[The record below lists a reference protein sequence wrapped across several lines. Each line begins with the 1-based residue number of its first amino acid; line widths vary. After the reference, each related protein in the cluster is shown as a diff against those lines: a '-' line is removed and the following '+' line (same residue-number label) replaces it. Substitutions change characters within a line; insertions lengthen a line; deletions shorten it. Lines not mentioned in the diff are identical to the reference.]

1 MQTSSIMVPR
11 RLRDAPPAPLHWPS
25 QDNAIRLIGITMHVS
40 RDQEVFGE
48 GEPAEQVFK
57 VVRGAV
63 RAFRVLSDGRR
74 QICDFYLP
82 GDLFGLEAGGEHRVT
97 TEALTD
103 TVLVVARRAAL
114 GDEDDPVAA
123 RRLWRLAMS
132 ELQRSHDHA
141 LTLGRRSA
149 SERVA
154 NFLVEMVERLG
165 GGDSLELPMTRQ
177 DIADYLGL
185 TIETV
190 SRTLTQL
197 QVSGLIKL
205 AGCRSINLRKPRALA
220 EFCA

>member
-1 MQTSSIMVPR
+1 MQMSPMMTAPRPYVPATA
-11 RLRDAPPAPLHWPS
+11 LRTPAPEG
-25 QDNAIRLIGITMHVS
+25 IRLIGVTVHLS

-63 RAFRVLSDGRR
+63 RCFRVLSDGRR

-82 GDLFGLEAGGEHRVT
+82 GDVFGIEPGLDRRT
-97 TEALTD
+97 TAEALTD
-103 TVLVVARRAAL
+103 TVLVAARRSTVVE
-114 GDEDDPVAA
+114 DEDSGAA
-123 RRLWRLAMS
+123 RRLWALAMAD
-132 ELQRSHDHA
+132 LQRSQDHA

-149 SERVA
+149 NERVA
-154 NFLVEMVERLG
+154 SFLVDMAARLG
-165 GGDSLELPMTRQ
+165 DVDNLELPMTRQ

-190 SRTLTQL
+190 SRTLTHL

-205 AGCRSINLRKPRALA
+205 AGCRSIHLRKPRALA
-220 EFCA
+220 ELCA